1 MCAVRKVI
9 KIILVFVCIL
19 GLFFAANRFVRKLYP
34 ALHCD
39 AVSRCAEEY
48 ELPTE
53 LIYAMMKTES
63 NFNTQAKSYKD
74 ALGLMQIME
83 PTGMWIAEKMG
94 LERFSKETLLEPETN
109 IKMGC
114 FYLSYLLDK
123 YDGNKKSA
131 LAAYN
136 AGFANVDAW
145 LSHPRYSK
153 NGKDLD
159 VIPFPETEKYVNL
172 VLKNERIYHYL
183 YQ

>member
-1 MCAVRKVI
+1 MRKVI

-19 GLFFAANRFVRKLYP
+19 AVFLAANRFVRKLYP
-34 ALHCD
+34 VLHED
-39 AVSRCAEEY
+39 AVLKSAQVY
-48 ELPTE
+48 EIPPE

-63 NFNTQAKSYKD
+63 NFNTQAKSHKE

-94 LERFSKETLLEPETN
+94 LDNFSKETLLDPETN

-136 AGFANVDAW
+136 AGLANVDAW
-145 LSHPRYSK
+145 LSHSRYSK

-172 VLKNERIYHYL
+172 VLKNERIYRCL
-183 YQ
+183 YQSIS